1 MTLEIPDSLD
11 EHEAKTLFAA
21 KLYEKGALSLGQA
34 AELAGYSKRTFMELL
49 GNYGV
54 SVFEYSEMELEKDLM
69 NAQDYHL
76 WQSCLILL
84 DKIGEISILNK
95 LFGVITTTSE
105 VAIEF
110 GQPLPSW
117 FEIREPADKNYQ
129 AIIEATV
136 DKGEA
141 SAIALAIEL
150 DDCLLII
157 DDLKGRKFASQLGL
171 TIIGTIGVIVDAKLA
186 GIIPSVKPILS
197 KIKSTNFRITEQLEL
212 LIIKRAGEWAMP
224 YPDRVKTKRLSWFF
238 EIIFLAQH
246 TWLYHRK
253 YLFEQ
258 LLQTAIMLPFSTAGR
273 KAPCRRRWFLFH
285 LGRLG

>member
-1 MTLEIPDSLD
+1 MR
-11 EHEAKTLFAA
+11 
-21 KLYEKGALSLGQA
+21 
-34 AELAGYSKRTFMELL
+34 RTII
-49 GNYGV
+49 
-54 SVFEYSEMELEKDLM
+54 SDT
-69 NAQDYHL
+69 
-76 WQSCLILL
+76 SCLILL
-84 DKIGEISILNK
+84 DKIDELPILNK
-95 LFGVITTTSE
+95 LFGIITTTSE

-117 FEIREPADKNYQ
+117 FEIREPTDKNYQ

-212 LIIKRAGEWAMP
+212 LIIKRAGE
-224 YPDRVKTKRLSWFF
+224 
-238 EIIFLAQH
+238 
-246 TWLYHRK
+246 
-253 YLFEQ
+253 
-258 LLQTAIMLPFSTAGR
+258 
-273 KAPCRRRWFLFH
+273 
-285 LGRLG
+285 

>member
-1 MTLEIPDSLD
+1 MR
-11 EHEAKTLFAA
+11 
-21 KLYEKGALSLGQA
+21 
-34 AELAGYSKRTFMELL
+34 RTII
-49 GNYGV
+49 
-54 SVFEYSEMELEKDLM
+54 SDT
-69 NAQDYHL
+69 
-76 WQSCLILL
+76 SCLILL
-84 DKIGEISILNK
+84 DKIDELPILNK
-95 LFGVITTTSE
+95 LFGVITTTSA
-105 VAIEF
+105 VAREF

-212 LIIKRAGEWAMP
+212 LVLKRAGE
-224 YPDRVKTKRLSWFF
+224 
-238 EIIFLAQH
+238 
-246 TWLYHRK
+246 
-253 YLFEQ
+253 
-258 LLQTAIMLPFSTAGR
+258 
-273 KAPCRRRWFLFH
+273 
-285 LGRLG
+285 